1 MSTEKKVSLKATII
15 VLCIVLFAGA
25 CLCLSPERG
34 RLYFGSARIKG
45 TVSVY
50 LDGEPTD
57 VSGVNV
63 ADISDKATKKRK
75 TDFSKRGNTVT
86 ISDEAG
92 EKTRYKYELDI
103 PELDSPV
110 KVSIMHWDWH
120 QVTRFGCELY
130 LTHTANGVTAEYKMH
145 SKASNLSVFE
155 EQKSSKSFIGHE
167 DMTIII

>member
-1 MSTEKKVSLKATII
+1 MSTEKKSALKVMII
-15 VLCIVLFAGA
+15 MLCIVLFAGA

-57 VSGVNV
+57 VSGVTV
-63 ADISDKATKKRK
+63 TDISPSASVRDLSFGK
-75 TDFSKRGNTVT
+75 DGNTVT

-92 EKTRYKYELDI
+92 EKMIYKYELDI
-103 PELDSPV
+103 PELGSPV
-110 KVSIMHWDWH
+110 KLSVMHRDWH

-130 LTHTANGVTAEYKMH
+130 LTNTEYGVKAEYKLC
-145 SKASNLSVFE
+145 SRASNLSVFD
-155 EQKSSKSFIGHE
+155 EQKTSESFTDHE
-167 DMTIII
+167 DYTIRI